1 MNTLAYDF
9 KELSFSELHAVNG
22 GGTLENIAAS
32 TAGVIMAV
40 TQAGGAGYLGVAVAV
55 AAAVASPVAAAAL
68 TVAGVAA
75 AGAAI
80 AYMAGH

>member
-40 TQAGGAGYLGVAVAV
+40 TQAGGAGYLGVAVA
-55 AAAVASPVAAAAL
+55 AAVASPVAAAAL